1 MRAVTARQLVK
12 LVELDGDAGRHHEY
26 VVVVRRFGGGLECR
40 LNPDNRQ
47 LREFFAQRCGGS
59 ACGGVA
65 GDDDGL
71 CAGFHHRAH
80 QLARTLA
87 HPFGRLVTIG
97 GVCRVAEIY
106 ESLVRHFFYKA
117 LEHAYAAHAGVE
129 DAYVSFFEH
138 AAIILQCRLKPRHL
152 ALHMEAL
159 CACASTPAVCIVSR
173 TRQVRCVRR
182 LRFSSVS
189 RTWRAHC
196 VRYHGRMDAYQTIA
210 GPAQGEYE
218 EKKSRFIAS
227 VDHVTSEEE
236 ALAHLARIRAE
247 NPMARHNV
255 YAYVLR
261 AGNRVRYSDDGEPQ
275 KTAGLPVLS
284 VIQHQDLSD
293 VICVVTRYFGGTL
306 LGTGGLVRAYTR
318 ATQEAF
324 AAARIVHF
332 ALCRDLVACV
342 PYPLYEKTARFLKDQ
357 GIQVLSS
364 DFAADVTL
372 ELRVRAEEVEVLER
386 SLIDLTGGQIE
397 VIAGDAAFRPLEA
410 K

>member
-1 MRAVTARQLVK
+1 
-12 LVELDGDAGRHHEY
+12 
-26 VVVVRRFGGGLECR
+26 
-40 LNPDNRQ
+40 
-47 LREFFAQRCGGS
+47 
-59 ACGGVA
+59 
-65 GDDDGL
+65 
-71 CAGFHHRAH
+71 
-80 QLARTLA
+80 
-87 HPFGRLVTIG
+87 
-97 GVCRVAEIY
+97 
-106 ESLVRHFFYKA
+106 
-117 LEHAYAAHAGVE
+117 
-129 DAYVSFFEH
+129 
-138 AAIILQCRLKPRHL
+138 
-152 ALHMEAL
+152 
-159 CACASTPAVCIVSR
+159 
-173 TRQVRCVRR
+173 
-182 LRFSSVS
+182 
-189 RTWRAHC
+189 
-196 VRYHGRMDAYQTIA
+196 MDAYQTIA

-332 ALCRDLVACV
+332 ALCRDFVACV

-357 GIQVLSS
+357 SIQILSS